1 MEQRPERKLR
11 VPEIDSW
18 FSVTKIGR
26 AGGYARTQ
34 KAMYPC
40 TYVLEIQKVPPN
52 CKKIALRAAFGQVHR
67 YIEISKIAR
76 AGTHG
81 YIEQR
86 INFGYPKQPV
96 APSKLTHFPFATKQ

>member
-1 MEQRPERKLR
+1 MLSVPDTMTTKLVGLLVR

-40 TYVLEIQKVPPN
+40 TYVLEIQKTSPN

-86 INFGYPKQPV
+86 INFGYP
-96 APSKLTHFPFATKQ
+96 

>member
-40 TYVLEIQKVPPN
+40 TYVLEIQKTSPN

-86 INFGYPKQPV
+86 INFRYPE
-96 APSKLTHFPFATKQ
+96 

>member
-1 MEQRPERKLR
+1 MIDECSPKLLGLLLKFTAPWR
-11 VPEIDSW
+11 VSLVRVSEIDSW

-40 TYVLEIQKVPPN
+40 TYVLEIQKTSPN

-81 YIEQR
+81 YTEGFK
-86 INFGYPKQPV
+86 N
-96 APSKLTHFPFATKQ
+96 